1 MEEKKISN
9 TTLIFLLG
17 LAVFLDGIEIL
28 ETLLD
33 LALGLGLLIFIIT
46 TLVNLFFYVML
57 LFNGLLKRGLSLK
70 KQAPRL
76 ISYFAGLIGENIPV
90 IEVLPLNTIA
100 IGIIIIQ
107 ERPDWILNL
116 LKFTGGAATIAE
128 KLHLIPGA
136 EKIKEAVSKAREEV
150 EKMEVRRKRK
160 IGEEEEEVVPM
171 QLIKRA
177 KMLEQPQKA
186 LIFLLISSLIFPLI
200 TKAQF
205 YDFQD
210 YSKILEPLFRFS
222 SPQTQEIQPKI
233 ESKEN
238 IIYISLRKVAGGVMV
253 GVEPIIFE
261 NGKQLSSKDFVY
273 KIQIPEISLET
284 KEFWNNIG
292 NFYTFNPPSKI
303 TVKVNLV
310 SLKSDQTYK
319 GEKFF
324 MLPEPKVVI
333 VNIDPITNLISPLN
347 PFGRFLT
354 AIPFYFTSDK
364 LDYLWSNGSS
374 KPMIEIGQEKE
385 IWVEVK
391 NRYNSSEK
399 ARQSVILP

>member
-1 MEEKKISN
+1 MEEKKVSD
-9 TTLIFLLG
+9 TTLILLLG
-17 LAVFLDGIEIL
+17 LGVFLDGIEIL

-33 LALGLGLLIFIIT
+33 LALGIGLLIFLIT
-46 TLVNLFFYVML
+46 TLVNLFFYIML

-107 ERPDWILNL
+107 ERPEWVSRI
-116 LKFTGGAATIAE
+116 LKFTGVGATIAE
-128 KLHLIPGA
+128 KLHLVPGA
-136 EKIKEAVSKAREEV
+136 EKIKEAVSKVREEI

-160 IGEEEEEVVPM
+160 VGEEAAVPM

-222 SPQTQEIQPKI
+222 SPQTQEIQSKK

-238 IIYISLRKVAGGVMV
+238 IIYISLRKVAGGIMV

-292 NFYTFNPPSKI
+292 IFYTFNPPSKI
-303 TVKVNLV
+303 TVKVNLD

-364 LDYLWSNGSS
+364 LNYLWSNGSS
-374 KPMIEIGQEKE
+374 NPMIEIGQEKE

-391 NRYNSSEK
+391 NKYNPSER

>member
-1 MEEKKISN
+1 M
-9 TTLIFLLG
+9 
-17 LAVFLDGIEIL
+17 
-28 ETLLD
+28 
-33 LALGLGLLIFIIT
+33 
-46 TLVNLFFYVML
+46 LF
-57 LFNGLLKRGLSLK
+57 FNGLLKRGLSLK
-70 KQAPRL
+70 KQVPRL
-76 ISYFAGLIGENIPV
+76 ISFFAGLIGENIPV
-90 IEVLPLNTIA
+90 IEILPLNTIA

-107 ERPDWILNL
+107 ERPELVSHL
-116 LKFTGGAATIAE
+116 LKFTGVGATIAE

-160 IGEEEEEVVPM
+160 VGEKEEEAVPM

-238 IIYISLRKVAGGVMV
+238 IIYISARKVAGGVMV
-253 GVEPIIFE
+253 GIEPIIFE

-292 NFYTFNPPSKI
+292 IFYTFNPPSKI

-347 PFGRFLT
+347 PFGGFLT

-374 KPMIEIGQEKE
+374 NPMIEIGQEKE

-399 ARQSVILP
+399 ARQSVTLP

>member
-1 MEEKKISN
+1 MEEKKVSD
-9 TTLIFLLG
+9 TTLILLLG
-17 LAVFLDGIEIL
+17 LGVFLDGIEIL

-33 LALGLGLLIFIIT
+33 LALGIGLLIFLIT
-46 TLVNLFFYVML
+46 TLVNLFFYIML

-107 ERPDWILNL
+107 ERPEWVSRI
-116 LKFTGGAATIAE
+116 LKFTGVGATIAE
-128 KLHLIPGA
+128 KLHLVPGA
-136 EKIKEAVSKAREEV
+136 EKIKEAVSKVREEI

-160 IGEEEEEVVPM
+160 VGEEAAVPM

-222 SPQTQEIQPKI
+222 SPQTQEIQSKK

-238 IIYISLRKVAGGVMV
+238 IIYISIRKVAGGIMV

-292 NFYTFNPPSKI
+292 IFYTFNPPSKI
-303 TVKVNLV
+303 TVKVNLD

-364 LDYLWSNGSS
+364 LNYLWSNGSS
-374 KPMIEIGQEKE
+374 NPMIEIGQEKE

-391 NRYNSSEK
+391 NKYNPSER